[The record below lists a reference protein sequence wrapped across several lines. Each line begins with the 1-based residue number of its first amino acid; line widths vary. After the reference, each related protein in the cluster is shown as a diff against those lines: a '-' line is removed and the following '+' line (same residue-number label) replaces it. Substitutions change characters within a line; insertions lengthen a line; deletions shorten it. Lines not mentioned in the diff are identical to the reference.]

1 MSNFEIRS
9 YAMEKGVKN
18 WQIAKALRMH
28 EGTFSRKLRSE
39 LPCDEKTRIMDITDK
54 LSGLEEIQ
62 EARQRILSGMF
73 LKTPMMGEKYAELYR
88 RVGMTQLRALIMGL
102 RKEGYKVHSNGK

>member
-18 WQIAKALRMH
+18 WQIAKALEMH

-39 LPCDEKTRIMDITDK
+39 LSSDEKTRIMDITDNF
-54 LSGLEEIQ
+54 SRLEAIQ
-62 EARQRILSGMF
+62 EARQRILSGIF
-73 LKTPMMGEKYAELYR
+73 LKTPLTGEKYAELYR
-88 RVGMTQLRALIMGL
+88 RVSMTQLKAFIMDL
-102 RKEGYKVHSNGK
+102 RKEGYKVHSNDK